1 MINQTVTWTSQSQGN
16 VKTKTGTVTAIIEP
30 GEDARKYLPAGLPK
44 TRFKGDRIST
54 NRRALVEVPRAS
66 GNGCDYYAPPVK
78 WLEPVE
84 KGAKEDAQ
92 IC

>member
-1 MINQTVTWTSQSQGN
+1 MIGQTVTWTSQSQGS

-30 GEDARKYLPAGLPK
+30 GEDARKYLPAGL
-44 TRFKGDRIST
+44 
-54 NRRALVEVPRAS
+54 L
-66 GNGCDYYAPPVK
+66 K

-84 KGAKEDAQ
+84 KGADENAQ